1 MISVTIQHKIS
12 CPWASN
18 AIYHFQSP
26 SNGGNG
32 FWPLSN
38 GGDHFWTSIAIQ

>member
-18 AIYHFQSP
+18 VIYHFQSP